1 MPAAEIF
8 FLARVIRAAIVGS
21 ATRNARPISAVVSPP
36 SSRSVSATLASAG
49 SAGWQQVNSSRSRS
63 SGMVDMSVTTS
74 GSSGISSGSLR
85 ASVASR
91 RNRSVAFRRAAVS
104 SHASGLAGM
113 PSRAQRR
120 QRGLVRVLE
129 RLLGHVQ
136 VVADEPGEQG
146 EQAPPVLG
154 VRLLDRP
161 PGRLSGASPGVRV
174 LDGLP
179 GRRVAGM
186 APVLGVRVLD
196 GLPGRRRGAGP
207 GVRVLDGLPGRPRG
221 AAPVRLLDRC
231 LRAHL
236 PLRTSSL
243 SLGSSG
249 IFFPHATA
257 SSMLGTS
264 IR

>member
-21 ATRNARPISAVVSPP
+21 ATRNARAISAVVRPP

-104 SHASGLAGM
+104 SHASGLAGI
-113 PSRAQRR
+113 PSRAQAVSA
-120 QRGLVRVLE
+120 LSYASWSDSSATS
-129 RLLGHVQ
+129 RLLPTSRVSRASRRPQCSACASSTARRAAWRG
-136 VVADEPGEQG
+136 A
-146 EQAPPVLG
+146 AVL
-154 VRLLDRP
+154 
-161 PGRLSGASPGVRV
+161 
-174 LDGLP
+174 
-179 GRRVAGM
+179 
-186 APVLGVRVLD
+186 LGVRVLD
-196 GLPGRRRGAGP
+196 GPPVACVAPLGA
-207 GVRVLDGLPGRPRG
+207 RLDGLPGADG
-221 AAPVRLLDRC
+221 AARVRLLDRC
-231 LRAHL
+231 PRAHFS
-236 PLRTSSL
+236 LRTSSL

-249 IFFPHATA
+249 IFFPHSTA